1 MKHGKKL
8 YNERGITFF
17 RETER
22 YVNDLNIYNRWKNG
36 TNLWDDHDILQ
47 FPNVPSYCF
56 QALSIQSR
64 LPSLVTVPMKF
75 ENVSYNVHDRTIKTT
90 RNSKRSKKVEKYYK
104 DINRANNRR
113 KAKSRDFI
121 WSVNKEQTTT
131 DIVRAVRSR
140 RFESGRNRSP
150 LIAAA
155 SIAGVHWTFA
165 KENINSVGHGDRSV
179 HTLQA
184 FWHTACIPVY
194 ALSEFLSSFVTYN
207 TNSIAGIER
216 TVGQSKTR

>member
-1 MKHGKKL
+1 MKS
-8 YNERGITFF
+8 E
-17 RETER
+17 
-22 YVNDLNIYNRWKNG
+22 
-36 TNLWDDHDILQ
+36 
-47 FPNVPSYCF
+47 
-56 QALSIQSR
+56 
-64 LPSLVTVPMKF
+64 
-75 ENVSYNVHDRTIKTT
+75 
-90 RNSKRSKKVEKYYK
+90 
-104 DINRANNRR
+104 
-113 KAKSRDFI
+113 SRDFI

-184 FWHTACIPVY
+184 FWHKACIPVY
-194 ALSEFLSSFVTYN
+194 ALSEFLSFFVTYN